1 MIRYLQSGIFHQ
13 IFLIVIAFM
22 TLSYCNLFAQQPEL
36 IWLGTLGGNES
47 EARAVSANGSVV
59 VGVANDSNGNP
70 RAFRWTAA
78 TGIQDLGTLGGDWS
92 EATDVSADGSVI
104 VGWSYDNNNI
114 YRAFKWTAATGMQ
127 DLGAGDY
134 SKAYGISGDGSAII
148 VDLYPNAYRWTQ
160 AGGLQDLGTLG
171 GNSSSASAISAN
183 GSYICG
189 TSYVSAGDPYAFRW
203 VEGVGMEQI
212 GTFYSFGGGISAD
225 GNTITGFETGSAGL
239 YRAFRWTQSG
249 GFEFNIAGNFS
260 QGYAVSGNGSII
272 VGDYGDGAFRLSNA
286 GGLQALNQVYSSLLT
301 PGSDLYLALGISPN
315 GLFIVGQ
322 GTNGA
327 TSRDEGYLLATYG
340 INITT
345 TTLSADVAAGSQAIE
360 VSSTT
365 GFNIG
370 DNIKINPGG
379 VNEEDNVITGFGSLL
394 LQNPLQ
400 FDHFIGE
407 VVLNL
412 NPTAVEETNSDIPSG
427 YVLFNNYPNPFNP
440 STTISFS
447 IPNEEFV
454 SLKVFNSLGEEVAEL
469 VNETL
474 TAGSYSV
481 SFSAKGGSASG
492 GNAGELTSGVY
503 FYKIIAG
510 SFVEIK
516 KMMLIK

>member
-1 MIRYLQSGIFHQ
+1 MNRQLQIRKMRIM
-13 IFLIVIAFM
+13 FLWSLIIIPIL
-22 TLSYCNLFAQQPEL
+22 LSNSFAQQPEL

-78 TGIQDLGTLGGDWS
+78 TGIQDLGTLGGDRS
-92 EATDVSADGSVI
+92 EATDVSANGSVI
-104 VGWSYDNNNI
+104 VGWSSDANGI
-114 YRAFKWTAATGMQ
+114 DRAFKWTDATGMQ
-127 DLGAGDY
+127 DLGAGDF
-134 SKAYGISGDGSAII
+134 SKASAVSADGSFITVNI
-148 VDLYPNAYRWTQ
+148 NQTAYRWTQ
-160 AGGLQDLGTLG
+160 SGGLQNIGNLG
-171 GNSSSASAISAN
+171 GDWTDASDISSDGSVITGFSRNSA
-183 GSYICG
+183 
-189 TSYVSAGDPYAFRW
+189 TDPYAFRW

-239 YRAFRWTQSG
+239 YRAFKWTQSG
-249 GFEFNIAGNFS
+249 GFTFNIAGNFS

-272 VGDYGDGAFRLSNA
+272 VGDYGDGAFRLSTA

-327 TSRDEGYLLATYG
+327 TSQDEGYLLATFG
-340 INITT
+340 FNITT
-345 TTLSADVAAGSQAIE
+345 TILSADVVAGSMAIE
-360 VSSTT
+360 VSNTT

-412 NPTAVEETNSDIPSG
+412 NPTAVEQTNSDIPSG
-427 YVLFNNYPNPFNP
+427 YELFNNYPNPFNP
-440 STTISFS
+440 STTITFS
-447 IPNEEFV
+447 IPEDDFV

-481 SFSAKGGSASG
+481 TF
-492 GNAGELTSGVY
+492 NAIKLASGVY
-503 FYKIIAG
+503 FYKIDAG
-510 SFVEIK
+510 KYSQIK
-516 KMMLIK
+516 KMSYIK

>member
-1 MIRYLQSGIFHQ
+1 MNRQLQIRKMRIMFFWS
-13 IFLIVIAFM
+13 LIAIALMLFN
-22 TLSYCNLFAQQPEL
+22 SYAQQPEL

-104 VGWSYDNNNI
+104 VGWSYDVNNI

-127 DLGAGDY
+127 DIGAGDFC
-134 SKAYGISGDGSAII
+134 KASAVSADGSVLTVNI
-148 VDLYPNAYRWTQ
+148 NQTAYRWTQ
-160 AGGLQDLGTLG
+160 SGGLQNIGNLG
-171 GNSSSASAISAN
+171 GDWTDASDISSDGSVITGFSRNSA
-183 GSYICG
+183 
-189 TSYVSAGDPYAFRW
+189 TDPYAFRW
-203 VEGVGMEQI
+203 VEGVGIEQI
-212 GTFYSFGGGISAD
+212 GTFYSFGGSISAD

-239 YRAFRWTQSG
+239 YRAFKWTQAG
-249 GFEFNIAGNFS
+249 GFTFNIAGNFS
-260 QGYAVSGNGSII
+260 QGRAVSGNGSII

-286 GGLQALNQVYSSLLT
+286 GGLQSLNQVYSSLLT
-301 PGSDLYLALGISPN
+301 SGSDLYVALGISSN

-322 GTNGA
+322 GTNGT
-327 TSRDEGYLLATYG
+327 TSQDEGFLLAAYG
-340 INITT
+340 TNLVITT
-345 TTLSADVAAGSQAIE
+345 LTADVVAGSQSIE

-379 VNEEDNVITGFGSLL
+379 VNEEDNVITGFGSFL
-394 LQNPLQ
+394 LQNSLQ
-400 FDHFIGE
+400 YDHFIGE

-412 NPTAVEETNSDIPSG
+412 NPTDVEQTNSEVPTG
-427 YVLFNNYPNPFNP
+427 YSLNQNFPNPFNP

-454 SLKVFNSLGEEVAEL
+454 TLKVFNSLGEEVAEL
-469 VNETL
+469 VNETKS
-474 TAGSYSV
+474 AGNYSV
-481 SFSAKGGSASG
+481 SFNASSHS
-492 GNAGELTSGVY
+492 GNVRNLTSGVY
-503 FYKIIAG
+503 FYKISAG
-510 SFVEIK
+510 NFTETK
-516 KMMLIK
+516 KMILLK